1 MGNNKKTNQMYSSV
15 AAAIFATAVSAQY
28 QRGYGGYQQQGY
40 GQQRA
45 YGYDRSIKSP
55 ATDFEFRGETE
66 DKARDFEAQGDIN
79 QKLDFEDK
87 AADIK
92 SNDYEVGIG
101 YGKGGY
107 GKSRGFEAGQL
118 DRRGSFDAY
127 DRSYVGTSGKQLSA
141 GIGRQGYGQA
151 QTGGYSRSELGY
163 GVGTSGRQLSAG
175 IGRQGLGYSGYG
187 SSLGGYGKQG
197 GYGGQLSYGSS
208 LGGYDLSYGQ
218 NLSYGGYGGYGGK
231 ALSYDTSYGKGY
243 GSKQSYGSYGP
254 FGYRRHSVDYKVKG
268 PGPQLGV
275 YGPKARFGIQEAT
288 LG

>member
-66 DKARDFEAQGDIN
+66 DKARDFENKARDFEAQGDIN

-92 SNDYEVGIG
+92 SNDHEVAIG

-107 GKSRGFEAGQL
+107 GHPRSFSAGSL

-141 GIGRQGYGQA
+141 GIGRQGYHA
-151 QTGGYSRSELGY
+151 PQTGGYSRSELGY
-163 GVGTSGRQLSAG
+163 GGVGTSGRTLSAG

-187 SSLGGYGKQG
+187 SSLGGGYGK
-197 GYGGQLSYGSS
+197 QLSYGSGIGS
-208 LGGYDLSYGQ
+208 YDLSY
-218 NLSYGGYGGYGGK
+218 
-231 ALSYDTSYGKGY
+231 
-243 GSKQSYGSYGP
+243 
-254 FGYRRHSVDYKVKG
+254 
-268 PGPQLGV
+268 
-275 YGPKARFGIQEAT
+275 
-288 LG
+288 